1 MRSLGVGW
9 GADAMRALGQGL
21 VQIWKH
27 SESIIRSDE
36 CPHLKTVVT
45 EEQK

>member
-21 VQIWKH
+21 VQIWTP

-36 CPHLKTVVT
+36 CPHLKSEVT